1 MTDDFYLPP
10 VTTAPTP
17 LALTDE
23 ERRTRRN
30 RVLMFAGV
38 LLCVAAVLVWTGE
51 ASPPREM
58 QLEFGKYLGMV
69 LVVSIGY
76 YHSFKHKPEK
86 P

>member
-1 MTDDFYLPP
+1 MTNDDFYLPP

-38 LLCVAAVLVWTGE
+38 LVCGAVALAWNSNAKIFAGNLGEYSVAVLVC
-51 ASPPREM
+51 S
-58 QLEFGKYLGMV
+58 L
-69 LVVSIGY
+69 GY